1 MWRGAVLKLSGE
13 DSQVAFEDDYPGEA
27 RLEAGRHEERSREAV
42 RQRGVVMEKVDQ
54 IQEVLVGWDLHDLVT
69 VWVCL
74 NVYWGWK

>member
-1 MWRGAVLKLSGE
+1 MFGAT
-13 DSQVAFEDDYPGEA
+13 D
-27 RLEAGRHEERSREAV
+27 EERSREAV

-74 NVYWGWK
+74 SVYWGWK